1 MAEEVSTGCD
11 VIVCDVIVCDVIVC
25 DCHAVS
31 PTRFQE
37 EESRHSAL
45 TQEQSELIYQLRQEA
60 LEVTSAFKTQLHG
73 LQEEHQRVVEG
84 LKEEIQAAH
93 REVSRLQQEADTR
106 VLARATAVQE
116 GGGGP
121 GKEQQIQETRPP
133 LPPKEQR
140 SAGEVGGWRATYS
153 SMVNNSYLLIQ
164 GMDQAELESN
174 ANFPST
180 PVSSI

>member
-1 MAEEVSTGCD
+1 MW
-11 VIVCDVIVCDVIVC
+11 

-153 SMVNNSYLLIQ
+153 SMVNNSYLLLQ

>member
-1 MAEEVSTGCD
+1 MPLHD
-11 VIVCDVIVCDVIVC
+11 D
-25 DCHAVS
+25 S

-73 LQEEHQRVVEG
+73 LQEDHQCVMEG
-84 LKEEIQAAH
+84 LKEEVQAAQ

-106 VLARATAVQE
+106 VLARAAAVQE

-121 GKEQQIQETRPP
+121 GREQQVPETKPP

-140 SAGEVGGWRATYS
+140 SAGEVGGLTATSASQQSATSTIAAGHGPGRAG
-153 SMVNNSYLLIQ
+153 L
-164 GMDQAELESN
+164 
-174 ANFPST
+174 
-180 PVSSI
+180 

>member
-11 VIVCDVIVCDVIVC
+11 VIVCDVIVYDVTVCDVIVCDVIVYDVTVC

-60 LEVTSAFKTQLHG
+60 LEVTSSFKTQLHG

-84 LKEEIQAAH
+84 LKEEIQAAL

-140 SAGEVGGWRATYS
+140 SAGEVGGRRATYG
-153 SMVNNSYLLIQ
+153 SMVSNSYLL
-164 GMDQAELESN
+164 L
-174 ANFPST
+174 
-180 PVSSI
+180 